1 MLNKSLSLKI
11 NTIILGVIALFDI
24 IRGYMHTFNI
34 NYASANIAKID
45 PHPDAMY
52 LLGVFGM
59 SNFLTAFIYLII
71 IWKAK
76 HITPYI
82 LLIIPFAYL
91 VGIIGLK
98 TEDVQMQSEFN
109 GQYMMFGYFTICFLT
124 SLIYFTSKKQ

>member
-1 MLNKSLSLKI
+1 MLNKSLALKV
-11 NTIILGVIALFDI
+11 NTFVLGVIAIIDI

-59 SNFLTAFIYLII
+59 SNFLTAFVYII
-71 IWKAK
+71 IVWKAK

-82 LLIIPFAYL
+82 LLIIPIAYL
-91 VGIIGLK
+91 AGIIGLR
-98 TEDVQMQSEFN
+98 TQDVLMQSEFN
-109 GQYMMFGYFTICFLT
+109 GQYIMFGYFTVCLLT
-124 SLIYFTSKKQ
+124 SLTYFTSKKQ

>member
-1 MLNKSLSLKI
+1 MLNKFLSLKI
-11 NTIILGVIALFDI
+11 NTLILGVIALIDI

-71 IWKAK
+71 VWKAK
-76 HITPYI
+76 DITPYI
-82 LLIIPFAYL
+82 LFIIPFAYL
-91 VGIIGLK
+91 VGIIGLR
-98 TEDVQMQSEFN
+98 TQDVQMQSEFN
-109 GQYMMFGYFTICFLT
+109 GQYIMFGYFTICLLT
-124 SLIYFTSKKQ
+124 SLLYFTSKKQ

>member
-11 NTIILGVIALFDI
+11 NTIILGVIALIDI
-24 IRGYMHTFNI
+24 IRGYMHSFNI

-71 IWKAK
+71 VWKAK

-82 LLIIPFAYL
+82 LFIIPFAYL
-91 VGIIGLK
+91 IGIIGLR
-98 TEDVQMQSEFN
+98 TQDVQMQSEFN
-109 GQYMMFGYFTICFLT
+109 GQYIMFGYFTICLLT
-124 SLIYFTSKKQ
+124 SLLYFTSKKQ

>member
-1 MLNKSLSLKI
+1 MLNKFLSLKI
-11 NTIILGVIALFDI
+11 NTLILGVIALIDI

-71 IWKAK
+71 VWKAK
-76 HITPYI
+76 HITHISYSLF
-82 LLIIPFAYL
+82 LLR
-91 VGIIGLK
+91 
-98 TEDVQMQSEFN
+98 T
-109 GQYMMFGYFTICFLT
+109 
-124 SLIYFTSKKQ
+124 

>member
-11 NTIILGVIALFDI
+11 NTIVLTVIAIVDI

-71 IWKAK
+71 VWKAK

-82 LLIIPFAYL
+82 LLIIPLGYL

-98 TEDVQMQSEFN
+98 IQDVQMQSDFN
-109 GQYMMFGYFTICFLT
+109 GQYMMFGYFTICLLT
-124 SLIYFTSKKQ
+124 SLLYFTSKK